1 METNFHLLF
10 QATGCSDRVMREIIG
25 DAPRKVN
32 CLIKIIEDFVTKTMG
47 KPWLDCAKQM
57 VSTTRLSIMGL
68 RQDEDENIAVI
79 KINNHEDNFKKFVF
93 EFQLRTM
100 TDTSISAVAKALFE
114 EDEFVPTNN
123 TSVLLSV
130 ANMSPRITF
139 ERKHNNFILNLCD
152 LDDEVERRN
161 LKKGDK
167 RYDILNEAIDSLIN
181 FNRKIKLRDGFLS
194 ESIDYSCY

>member
-1 METNFHLLF
+1 
-10 QATGCSDRVMREIIG
+10 MREIIG